1 MPSELFLNSC
11 PQRDRTN
18 ISAQDRLAPNRPS
31 ATVPAACK
39 NPIIWFVVA
48 ADLPPFAERIQD
60 SLMDGHRFLGR
71 FSLTRSHH
79 SIHDRTDH
87 AHCILGKVDIAPLQP
102 KQLALPQT
110 SGCHEE
116 HQHRSRRPRPL
127 SNALISAGVS
137 TLGVLRRFARW
148 RTRRIGLRS

>member
-48 ADLPPFAERIQD
+48 ADLPPFAERIRD

-116 HQHRSRRPRPL
+116 HQHPL
-127 SNALISAGVS
+127 TQAQTTEQCLDFSGRQHTWRAPPLC
-137 TLGVLRRFARW
+137 TLAN
-148 RTRRIGLRS
+148 